1 MHMLRDMVTGL
12 SGDAITSTS
21 QGSFFSKT
29 YTYSIPQNFKAIPFE
44 LLDAEEGFHSG
55 YTDMIMPNVMK
66 AQKLPLAEDYD
77 SAIIDA
83 FTT

>member
-1 MHMLRDMVTGL
+1 MKYLYIIEYWVP
-12 SGDAITSTS
+12 
-21 QGSFFSKT
+21 F
-29 YTYSIPQNFKAIPFE
+29 PQSEYGGVINVIAENDSEAFE